1 MIAETLERTA
11 VMDGKRSVSA
21 AAETRRE
28 TAGAAV
34 GSAGDPEVAQI
45 AKRRKHSSE
54 YKLRILEE
62 VENSPGKIG
71 IILRREG
78 LYSSYLKKWRNWRD
92 QMNKP
97 KRPVSSP
104 NKQLHNE
111 LAKAQRRIKRLEL
124 KLQKAEGI
132 IELQK
137 KTSEMLNMMSKNTDE
152 ES

>member
-1 MIAETLERTA
+1 MRADTLERTA
-11 VMDGKRSVSA
+11 ELDGDRSVSA
-21 AAETRRE
+21 GAETQKE
-28 TAGAAV
+28 PAGSAV
-34 GSAGDPEVAQI
+34 GRAVNPEVAQV
-45 AKRRKHSSE
+45 AKRRKHSAE

-62 VENSPGKIG
+62 IENSPGKTG

-78 LYSSYLKKWRNWRD
+78 LYSSYLRKWKDWRD
-92 QMNKP
+92 HMNRPDQP
-97 KRPVSSP
+97 KSSP

-111 LAKAQRRIKRLEL
+111 VSKLQRENQRLKL

-137 KTSEMLNMMSKNTDE
+137 KTSEMLNLMSKQSDE